1 MKQCG
6 IQVQNKSTVIYE
18 DNTSCVRQMQSEFIK
33 ADTTKH
39 ISPHIFI
46 FSHDLVDTCQIEI
59 KNIESKNNIDN
70 MLTKALPAYKY
81 KKLVDAAGMKSL
93 KELNRMWET
102 FFLH

>member
-1 MKQCG
+1 
-6 IQVQNKSTVIYE
+6 
-18 DNTSCVRQMQSEFIK
+18 MQSGFIK
-33 ADTTKH
+33 TDTTKH

-59 KNIESKNNIDN
+59 RKIESKNNIAN
-70 MLTKALPAYKY
+70 MLTKTLPTYTY
-81 KKLVDAAGMKSL
+81 KKLVDAASMKSL